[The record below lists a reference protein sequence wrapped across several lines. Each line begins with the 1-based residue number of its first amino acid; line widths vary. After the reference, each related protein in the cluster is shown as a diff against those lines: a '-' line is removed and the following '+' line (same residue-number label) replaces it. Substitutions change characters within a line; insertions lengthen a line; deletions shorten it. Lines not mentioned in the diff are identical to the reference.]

1 MLNIWDVWGHL
12 KVFFC
17 LYFHSNVQF
26 TCKCGA
32 VFLPCGGEEE
42 EEQFLSFCQLSSSA
56 SSFSAC
62 TGADGLWLLEGLIFN
77 TSLGTDFSWELAQL
91 PPHFSGKRPHIFILL
106 RRGGFFS
113 PWEDDVQNNHYL
125 VRSVPFG
132 SGLSRQIFLSMFQP
146 QVSFSGSSAPVSLHR
161 FPLATSSWKCLQ
173 PGMCGSQPCWW
184 GALCKESTKITKS
197 KNGLGWREPKGLCG
211 SPSAPSARAA

>member
-77 TSLGTDFSWELAQL
+77 TSLGTDFS
-91 PPHFSGKRPHIFILL
+91 
-106 RRGGFFS
+106 
-113 PWEDDVQNNHYL
+113 
-125 VRSVPFG
+125 
-132 SGLSRQIFLSMFQP
+132 
-146 QVSFSGSSAPVSLHR
+146 
-161 FPLATSSWKCLQ
+161 
-173 PGMCGSQPCWW
+173 
-184 GALCKESTKITKS
+184 
-197 KNGLGWREPKGLCG
+197 
-211 SPSAPSARAA
+211 